1 MIDKSRI
8 AIYDY
13 LYSLLFGVV
22 TNNVHSMGEPSET
35 TDDEAENG
43 FVVTQVGDIEDESEF
58 EGSAYAWAR
67 CYVYAYVPKL
77 SRGRLNKRKYKE
89 YEDAIMS
96 VIKNAETQGNDD
108 YYIKPETTI
117 SMDNN
122 DNTMKGNQYHIF
134 VKSFVVVI
142 DKQEQE

>member
-89 YEDAIMS
+89 YEDAITS
-96 VIKNAETQGNDD
+96 VIKNAETQGNED

-142 DKQEQE
+142 DKQEQD

>member
-96 VIKNAETQGNDD
+96 VIKNAETQGNED

-142 DKQEQE
+142 DKQEQD

>member
-13 LYSLLFGVV
+13 LYSLLYGVV

-43 FVVTQVGDIEDESEF
+43 FVVTKVGDIEDESEF
-58 EGSAYAWAR
+58 DGRTYAWAR
-67 CYVYAYVPKL
+67 CYIYAYVPKM
-77 SRGRLNKRKYKE
+77 SRGRLHKRKYKE
-89 YEDAIMS
+89 FEDAILA
-96 VIKNAETQGNDD
+96 VIKNAEMQENES
-108 YYIKPETTI
+108 YYVMPETTI
-117 SMDNN
+117 SMD
-122 DNTMKGNQYHIF
+122 DNENTQKGNQYNLF

-142 DKQEQE
+142 DKQVE

>member
-58 EGSAYAWAR
+58 EGHAYAWAR

-96 VIKNAETQGNDD
+96 VIKNAETQGNED

-142 DKQEQE
+142 DKQEQD

>member
-13 LYSLLFGVV
+13 LYSLLYGVV

-58 EGSAYAWAR
+58 DGSTYAWAR
-67 CYVYAYVPKL
+67 CYVYAYVPKM

-89 YEDAIMS
+89 YEDAILA
-96 VIKNAETQGNDD
+96 VIKNAETQGNEN
-108 YYIKPETTI
+108 YFVMPETTI
-117 SMDNN
+117 SMDEN
-122 DNTMKGNQYHIF
+122 DNTMKGNQYSIF

-142 DKQEQE
+142 DKQQD

>member
-89 YEDAIMS
+89 YEDAIMG
-96 VIKNAETQGNDD
+96 VIKNAETQGNED

-142 DKQEQE
+142 DKQEQD

>member
-58 EGSAYAWAR
+58 DGFAYAWAR
-67 CYVYAYVPKL
+67 CYIYAYVPKL

-89 YEDAIMS
+89 YEDAITS
-96 VIKNAETQGNDD
+96 VIKNAETQGNED

-142 DKQEQE
+142 DKQEQD

>member
-58 EGSAYAWAR
+58 DGCAYAWAR

-77 SRGRLNKRKYKE
+77 SRGRLNKRKFKE

-96 VIKNAETQGNDD
+96 VIKNAETQGNED

-142 DKQEQE
+142 DKQEQD

>member
-13 LYSLLFGVV
+13 LYSLLYGVV

-58 EGSAYAWAR
+58 DGSTYAWAR
-67 CYVYAYVPKL
+67 CYVYAYVPKK

-89 YEDAIMS
+89 YEDAILA
-96 VIKNAETQGNDD
+96 VIKNAETQGNEN
-108 YYIKPETTI
+108 YFVMPETTI
-117 SMDNN
+117 SMDEN
-122 DNTMKGNQYHIF
+122 DNTMKGNQYSIF

-142 DKQEQE
+142 DKQQD

>member
-58 EGSAYAWAR
+58 EGRAYAWAR

-142 DKQEQE
+142 DKQEQD